1 MAVPGQWRYTVNI
14 PLWIT
19 GKDAEGESV
28 VVSGVCGAAARAAR
42 RAQTHTAAA
51 S

>member
-1 MAVPGQWRYTVNI
+1 MAAPPGGQWRYTVNI

-28 VVSGVCGAAARAAR
+28 VVSSAPRLRARSSPKCAR
-42 RAQTHTAAA
+42 
-51 S
+51 